1 MFRNLLDKE
10 LMDERV
16 TGHFGQEK
24 KSLYSLYQLYFSP
37 SPIHISRKFNEHGTY

>member
-1 MFRNLLDKE
+1 MFGNLLDKE

-24 KSLYSLYQLYFSP
+24 KSLYPLY
-37 SPIHISRKFNEHGTY
+37 